1 MERWTSHAVLAPKI
15 KFTVEF
21 WTHNCQP
28 QIEWGFWVTFWL
40 PIEHCVDVLR
50 QVEDL
55 PIDPYRDA
63 HPTNVY
69 GAGESWTP
77 KMSGRSLASYPTKH
91 WTLMIC
97 CFYPSGGDSEAVFFY
112 LPLEVKFLP
121 SGEFR
126 FGPEGKFFKNLPS
139 GADWTEQFWSPD
151 IEYFVHYV

>member
-1 MERWTSHAVLAPKI
+1 MIIVQKTL
-15 KFTVEF
+15 
-21 WTHNCQP
+21 
-28 QIEWGFWVTFWL
+28 FWVTFWL

-97 CFYPSGGDSEAVFFY
+97 CFCPSGGDSEV
-112 LPLEVKFLP
+112 
-121 SGEFR
+121 
-126 FGPEGKFFKNLPS
+126 
-139 GADWTEQFWSPD
+139 
-151 IEYFVHYV
+151 